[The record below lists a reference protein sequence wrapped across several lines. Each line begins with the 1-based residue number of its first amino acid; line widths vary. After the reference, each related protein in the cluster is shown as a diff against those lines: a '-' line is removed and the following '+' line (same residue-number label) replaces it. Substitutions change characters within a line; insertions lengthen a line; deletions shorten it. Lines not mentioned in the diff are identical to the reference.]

1 MLSDKTELT
10 PKIAANAL
18 LICIASFFVLFI
30 LWASLS
36 ELDEVTRASGRI
48 VPSKQIQ
55 IIQNLE
61 GGIVKEILVRQGD
74 KVKAGDVLVKLD
86 RTQFDAEF
94 NRNEEEF
101 LSLEA
106 TIARLKA
113 ESNFE
118 EPVFDEKLMAEQEYM
133 VSRELNLFNARKAEF
148 DASINSIAARL
159 KQIEQELIETEVSL
173 VSARSA
179 SALADREVELLKPL
193 VERGIEPQMELVR
206 AEQRKIEASGD
217 SRIAELG
224 IEKAKKSVEEVNLQI
239 EAERQKFRASALM
252 ELNEAETNRNQIVD
266 SLPALSDRVNRTDV
280 LAPTDGIIN
289 QVMVSTLG
297 GIVDSGMPI
306 VELVPLDDTL
316 LVEAEVQPQ
325 DIAFLRPGQDAR
337 VKLTAYDFA
346 RYGALEGRVENISAD
361 AILNDQEQY
370 VYVIQ
375 VRTEENSLPSDDGNL
390 PILPGMVAEVD
401 ILNGKKSIMR
411 YLMNPVLKL
420 QEKAFRE
427 R

>member
-252 ELNEAETNRNQIVD
+252 ELNEAETNRNQLFD

>member
-1 MLSDKTELT
+1 MLNTAPELT

-18 LICIASFFVLFI
+18 LICIASFFTLFI

-74 KVKAGDVLVKLD
+74 EVKAGDVLVKLD

-106 TIARLKA
+106 TIARLRA

-118 EPVFDEKLMAEQEYM
+118 EPDFDENLMNDHEYM

-148 DASINSIAARL
+148 DASINSLTARL
-159 KQIEQELIETEVSL
+159 RQIEQELIETEVSL
-173 VSARSA
+173 ISAKS
-179 SALADREVELLKPL
+179 SSELADKEVELLKPL

-224 IEKAKKSVEEVNLQI
+224 IEIAKKSVEEVNLQI
-239 EAERQKFRASALM
+239 EAERQKFRASVLT
-252 ELNEAETNRNQIVD
+252 ELNEAETNRNQLVD

-280 LAPTDGIIN
+280 IAPTDGIIN
-289 QVMVSTLG
+289 QVMVSTIG
-297 GIVDSGMPI
+297 GVVDSGMPI

-325 DIAFLRPGQDAR
+325 DIAFLRPGQNAR

-346 RYGALEGRVENISAD
+346 RYGALEGSLENISAD

-375 VRTEENSLPSDDGNL
+375 VRTEENSLPSDEGKL

-411 YLMNPVLKL
+411 YLMSPVLKL
-420 QEKAFRE
+420 RDNAFRE

>member
-1 MLSDKTELT
+1 MLKSTPALT

-18 LICIASFFVLFI
+18 LICIASFFTLFI

-74 KVKAGDVLVKLD
+74 EVKAGDVLVKLD

-106 TIARLKA
+106 TIARLRA

-118 EPVFDEKLMAEQEYM
+118 EPDFDENLMNDHEYM

-148 DASINSIAARL
+148 DASINSLTARL
-159 KQIEQELIETEVSL
+159 RQIEQELIETEVSL
-173 VSARSA
+173 ISAKS
-179 SALADREVELLKPL
+179 SSELADKEVELLKPL

-224 IEKAKKSVEEVNLQI
+224 IEKAKKSVEEINLQI
-239 EAERQKFRASALM
+239 EAERQKFRASALT
-252 ELNEAETNRNQIVD
+252 ELNEAETNRNQLVD

-280 LAPTDGIIN
+280 IAPTDGIIN
-289 QVMVSTLG
+289 QVMVSTIG
-297 GIVDSGMPI
+297 GVVDSGMPI

-325 DIAFLRPGQDAR
+325 DIAFLRPGQNAR

-346 RYGALEGRVENISAD
+346 RYGALEGSLENISAD

-411 YLMNPVLKL
+411 YLMSPVLKL
-420 QEKAFRE
+420 RDNAFRE

>member
-1 MLSDKTELT
+1 MSKEITKLT

-18 LICIASFFVLFI
+18 LLSIVGFFTLFI

-36 ELDEVTRASGRI
+36 ELDEVTRAQGRI

-55 IIQNLE
+55 IVQNLE

-74 KVKAGDVLVKLD
+74 QVKAGDVLVKLD

-94 NRNEEEF
+94 NRNEEEYF
-101 LSLEA
+101 SL
-106 TIARLKA
+106 IAMIRRLQA
-113 ESNFE
+113 ESNFLNLE
-118 EPVFDEKLMAEQEYM
+118 FDESFRSEHVNL
-133 VSRELNLFNARKAEF
+133 VNRELNLFNARKAEF
-148 DASINSIAARL
+148 DASINSLTARL
-159 KQIEQELIETEVSL
+159 KQIEQAQIEAEISS
-173 VSARSA
+173 VSAKSSSELA
-179 SALADREVELLKPL
+179 SAEVELLRPL
-193 VERGIEPQMELVR
+193 VERGIEPQMELIR
-206 AEQRKIEASGD
+206 AEQRKIESSGD
-217 SRIAELG
+217 FRIAELG
-224 IEKAKKSVEEVNLQI
+224 IEKAIKSVEEINLQI
-239 EAERQKFRASALM
+239 ESERQKFRAGVLT
-252 ELNEAETNRNQIVD
+252 ELNEAQISKNQLTD

-289 QVMVSTLG
+289 QVLVSTIG
-297 GIVDSGMPI
+297 GIVDGGMPI

-325 DIAFLRPGQDAR
+325 DIAFLYPGQLAR

-346 RYGALEGRVENISAD
+346 RYGALEGSVENISAD
-361 AILNDQEQY
+361 AILNEQEQY
-370 VYVIQ
+370 VYVIK
-375 VRTEENSLPSDDGNL
+375 VRTQENSLPSDGGNL

-401 ILNGKKSIMR
+401 ILYGKKSIMR

-420 QEKAFRE
+420 QENAFRE

>member
-30 LWASLS
+30 LWALLS

-252 ELNEAETNRNQIVD
+252 ELNEAETNRNQLVD